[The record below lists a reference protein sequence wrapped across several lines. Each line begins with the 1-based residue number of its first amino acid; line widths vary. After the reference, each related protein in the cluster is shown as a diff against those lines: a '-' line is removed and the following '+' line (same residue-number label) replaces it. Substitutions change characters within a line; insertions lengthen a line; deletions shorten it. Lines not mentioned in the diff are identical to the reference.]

1 MPQPVVL
8 PDQVR
13 AARALIGWNQGDL
26 ARAANISRETVADF
40 ESGKR
45 VPIPNNLAAIMR
57 AFSAAR
63 VVFIDETEDTGRGV
77 RHSLPGGR
85 DFDLEERLRIA
96 RALNKSIDES
106 RRGGRDSEGR

>member
-1 MPQPVVL
+1 MQNPIVL

-13 AARALIGWNQGDL
+13 AARALLGWNQGDL

-77 RHSLPGGR
+77 RHSLPGSG
-85 DFDLEERLRIA
+85 DFDLEERLRLA
-96 RALNKSIDES
+96 GALNRSIEES
-106 RRGGRDSEGR
+106 RRRRGS